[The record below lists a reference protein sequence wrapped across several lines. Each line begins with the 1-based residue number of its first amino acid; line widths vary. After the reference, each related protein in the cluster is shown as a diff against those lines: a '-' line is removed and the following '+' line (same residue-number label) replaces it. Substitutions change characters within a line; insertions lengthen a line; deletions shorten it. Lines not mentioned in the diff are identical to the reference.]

1 MIKDLIMFTLKSLIL
16 AAIISAAIHVFITGY
31 QVQIFDANSGIIKN
45 YIEIVKEWKMINNE
59 KEFLRQVKKDFPEFV
74 DDLAILED
82 TKNQLMIKDSLQV
95 EFKIFRNNKQV
106 INLYNFKL
114 LKSGNYRFLN

>member
-1 MIKDLIMFTLKSLIL
+1 
-16 AAIISAAIHVFITGY
+16 
-31 QVQIFDANSGIIKN
+31 
-45 YIEIVKEWKMINNE
+45 MINNE